1 MSPVAIGEMRILKMA
16 QEKPVYGH
24 VLVEIDAGQGVA
36 GSGVIDG
43 HDQGVR
49 SSGLGGAWAKI
60 GHAALQNSPLALFR
74 LCCCQ
79 AIKWWLE

>member
-1 MSPVAIGEMRILKMA
+1 MSPDAIGKMRILKMA

-49 SSGLGGAWAKI
+49 SSGLGAGGVGQNRPCNAAK
-60 GHAALQNSPLALFR
+60 
-74 LCCCQ
+74 
-79 AIKWWLE
+79 